1 MRLCVQ
7 LTVLLATSL
16 LGAAPADRIER
27 CFANGDYALAARLIE
42 GELEQ
47 SPNDKD
53 MLYNAA
59 CAWSLLGEPDR
70 AVAYLRRS
78 VEAGFRDLQKIRT
91 DADLDA
97 IRDHLAYKAIVD
109 RLGRQPTVRRGDPQ
123 EQWRAI
129 YGTDRYRYSRDDGR
143 RIAYA
148 TALDPTS
155 QQEMERMIDR
165 QADQLRATLFV
176 GDLPDYWLLI
186 AVPTPADAARLF
198 GDERTGGMYEHE
210 KRRLIARDTGASLR
224 HELVHALHYAH
235 MMAINQKHPL
245 WIQEGIAALY
255 ESYVLSADGSITFLP
270 NERTNVVCG
279 LARAGKLKHWDELFP
294 MSAEEF
300 MEEAPR
306 LYPQVRSIFE
316 FLAERGMLVRWYEAL
331 QATVR
336 EDPTGSAA
344 MVEAFGKPL
353 REVERE
359 WRRWVMSKPPVDLEV
374 EAGDAALGIET
385 RPNGSNDGV
394 LVTRVLPGSAASR
407 SDLKTG
413 DVIVAV
419 DGQPTRTL
427 AELAAVIASRSVGDR
442 VSVRA
447 RRAREYFQVEV
458 ALRPLWYQ

>member
-1 MRLCVQ
+1 MRPCGL
-7 LTVLLATSL
+7 LTALLVTAL
-16 LGAAPADRIER
+16 LGAAPAERIER
-27 CFANGDYALAARLIE
+27 CFRNGDYALAARLIE
-42 GELEQ
+42 AELEH
-47 SPNDKD
+47 SPNDAV

-59 CAWSLLGEPDR
+59 CAWSRLDEPDR

-78 VEAGFRDLQKIRT
+78 VDAGLRDLGQILT
-91 DADLDA
+91 DTDLDA

-109 RLGRQPTVRRGDPQ
+109 RLGRHRPARRGDPQ
-123 EQWRAI
+123 EQWRNI
-129 YGTDRYRYSRDDGR
+129 YGTDRYRYSRDDAR

-155 QQEMERMIDR
+155 QKEMERMIDR

-235 MMAINQKHPL
+235 MVALNQKHPL

-255 ESYVLSADGSITFLP
+255 ESYLLSADGSITFLP

-294 MSAEEF
+294 ISAEEF

-316 FLAERGMLVRWYEAL
+316 FLAERGMLQRWYQAL

-336 EDPTGSAA
+336 EDPTGAEA

-407 SDLKTG
+407 SDLKSG

-427 AELAAVIASRSVGDR
+427 AELAAIIASRAVGDR

-458 ALRPLWYQ
+458 ALRPLSYQ